1 MPSAQKARAKKDA
14 KIARETRAS
23 DAAPHNPTQHPP
35 QLPPQHPIKQPRPA
49 GFDGPAESSSGAPP
63 SRGRPESSR
72 APSVGQPIRGQ
83 SPRRGPSQGP
93 SQGRTSSQERGTS
106 SRMLPD
112 RDEVLKARRF
122 AARFVDLP
130 ANAYTI
136 GGGLGEVSKDLGAGL
151 LVEFHQTCRSKLSS
165 QSTSS
170 ISHSHCSRVTT
181 SSTPQF
187 LGFST
192 FLHFM
197 NCEIVSSLGVFTAG
211 LATKLP
217 T

>member
-23 DAAPHNPTQHPP
+23 ADAAPQHPTQQPT
-35 QLPPQHPIKQPRPA
+35 KQPRPA

-63 SRGRPESSR
+63 SRGRPESST

-83 SPRRGPSQGP
+83 SPRPGPSQGP
-93 SQGRTSSQERGTS
+93 SQGRTSSQVRGTS

-112 RDEVLKARRF
+112 RGEALKARRF
-122 AARFVDLP
+122 AARFIDLP

-136 GGGLGEVSKDLGAGL
+136 GGGLGEEVSKDLGAGL
-151 LVEFHQTCRSKLSS
+151 LVEFRKTYRSKLLSE
-165 QSTSS
+165 STSS
-170 ISHSHCSRVTT
+170 ISHCHCSRVTT

-187 LGFST
+187 LSFST

-197 NCEIVSSLGVFTAG
+197 NCENVSSLGVFTAG